1 MKALAYQADP
11 SSVPVGPP
19 HRVSPAKASKKVI
32 NVEADIIEVIHFL
45 FVYHTTV
52 PKSFKNLIYKSW
64 FSSNLINRRHERQ
77 PERLLFKAPLVLN
90 RKTSQYHFHEI
101 PHFLAVCQKWSKLTV
116 IWPFSRVTRRFQ
128 AFSGSFISSLPFS
141 YSGEILNCFCSSYLK
156 HTCVALHI

>member
-52 PKSFKNLIYKSW
+52 PKNFKNLIYKSW

-101 PHFLAVCQKWSKLTV
+101 PHFSCGLSEMVETNCNLT
-116 IWPFSRVTRRFQ
+116 IFTRHKEI
-128 AFSGSFISSLPFS
+128 SGFFW
-141 YSGEILNCFCSSYLK
+141 FFYLK
-156 HTCVALHI
+156 STLFLFWWDPQLLL